1 MTSNGKILIW
11 CEAAVLRKNIRHFW
25 ESKAYETVSCQNFNE
40 VLTALRIDDYRLIV
54 TDCPY
59 PHEELALLLKKYP
72 GQPVAC
78 MGRHD
83 KKINTYASSASSA
96 LPATSASSTFPAT
109 SASSAHLAP
118 GTPVVPTAPDTTT
131 NPTAPT
137 NPAALSMNLHLFSQ
151 PFDLSELEY
160 CLQPANQEEKKRLF
174 LGKYEIL
181 PQSSAI
187 RCKNESL
194 NIPKKE
200 MELLLLLLK
209 NSPGTVSK
217 EEIAAKLWPSDKER
231 HDNSINVYINNL
243 RKYFQSDR
251 RIGIVTVYGKGIRLD
266 YTE

>member
-25 ESKAYETVSCQNFNE
+25 ESKAYETVLCQNFNE

-78 MGRHD
+78 MGRHNEQID
-83 KKINTYASSASSA
+83 TSA
-96 LPATSASSTFPAT
+96 LS
-109 SASSAHLAP
+109 
-118 GTPVVPTAPDTTT
+118 V
-131 NPTAPT
+131 
-137 NPAALSMNLHLFSQ
+137 NLHLFRQ
-151 PFDLSELEY
+151 PFDLSELEH

-181 PQSSAI
+181 PQSYAI
-187 RCKNESL
+187 RCKNETL